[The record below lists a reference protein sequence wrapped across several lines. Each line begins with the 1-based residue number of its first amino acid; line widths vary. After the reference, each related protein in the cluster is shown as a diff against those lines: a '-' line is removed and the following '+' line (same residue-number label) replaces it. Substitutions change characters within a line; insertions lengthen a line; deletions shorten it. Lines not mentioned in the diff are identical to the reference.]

1 MTGETQDWQELCAAI
16 LKEHNRVKVLELME
30 KLLAV
35 LDERR
40 ISVSGAHEKRPNAN

>member
-1 MTGETQDWQELCAAI
+1 MAEEMRDWRELCAAI
-16 LKEHNRVKVLELME
+16 VKEKDRVKLLELME

-40 ISVSGAHEKRPNAN
+40 NFISGTHAKSPSAN